1 MATLGRY
8 EILNELGRGGMGVV
22 YRAFDPVLQRSLA
35 IKAIE
40 AVGDPEYSRRL
51 VSEAQSAAK
60 LLDPRIV
67 TIYDVGK
74 DGDTLYIAMELLEGR
89 DLAVTFASS
98 HPMSGS
104 VFLRLLADVAGA
116 LDYAHS
122 QGIVHRDVKPSN
134 IMVLTSGGVK
144 IMDFGI
150 AKSAAS
156 ASKTQ
161 TGTILGTPLY
171 MAPEQIKGET
181 VDGRSDQFSLAVL
194 AYEGLTG
201 RKPFESDSVP
211 QVFYSIINSKFEPA
225 SVLNPIL
232 GPETDRVLG
241 KALAADANDRYPS
254 CAAFA
259 EDLSAALAG
268 LSEWTLPARRLSAE
282 SLAGRTVHVATSAPT
297 PVARDCS
304 VCGFSNRMDVAIC
317 EQCGALLATY
327 SAPSPYA
334 PAPLPS
340 SSTAAP
346 SPPAYPLAP
355 PAPSPSL
362 PNVTALAAA
371 APTRFLDDLPRTG
384 FFSGDQMRFSKIEE
398 SFRFFRDNLQKQYES
413 LSRQADV
420 VWKLWA
426 MCVGL
431 GFLVLIAGLAA
442 MFLSDGKGTVTKGT
456 VTAAGTVLVYYIQR
470 LFQHREDV
478 YRRAAEE
485 KNNHLEYGNKWLLVI
500 QTVDAIQDSGERRK
514 QQARI
519 AEALTNQL
527 AKGRSP
533 TPKTGKKKITGKAK
547 KLTAGRE

>member
-40 AVGDPEYSRRL
+40 AVGDAEYSRRL

-89 DLAVTFASS
+89 DLAVAFAST
-98 HPMSGS
+98 HPMSGK

-134 IMVLTSGGVK
+134 IMVLATGGIK

-156 ASKTQ
+156 AHQTQ
-161 TGTILGTPLY
+161 SGTILGTPLY

-181 VDGRSDQFSLAVL
+181 IDGRSDQFSLAVV

-201 RKPFESDSVP
+201 RKPFENDSVP

-225 SVLNPIL
+225 SILNPTL
-232 GPETDRVLG
+232 GPETDRVLAR
-241 KALAADANDRYPS
+241 ALAADANDRYLS
-254 CAAFA
+254 CAAFV
-259 EDLSAALAG
+259 EDLSAAQAG
-268 LSEWTLPARRLSAE
+268 LSEWTLPARRRPAE
-282 SLAGRTVHVATSAPT
+282 SLAGRRVKIDTPAPS

-304 VCGFSNRMDVAIC
+304 MCGFSNRIDVAFC
-317 EQCGALLATY
+317 QQCGSRLATT
-327 SAPSPYA
+327 APSPSA
-334 PAPLPS
+334 TMPVPS
-340 SSTAAP
+340 PTLAAP
-346 SPPAYPLAP
+346 SRTAYPLP
-355 PAPSPSL
+355 PPPPPPSL
-362 PNVTALAAA
+362 PNVTALVAA
-371 APTRFLDDLPRTG
+371 APTRFLDDLPHTG

-426 MCVGL
+426 ICVGL

-485 KNNHLEYGNKWLLVI
+485 KNSHLEYGNKWLLVI

-533 TPKTGKKKITGKAK
+533 TPKKGKKKITGKSK
-547 KLTAGRE
+547 KFSAGA

>member
-8 EILNELGRGGMGVV
+8 EILNKLGQGGMGVV

-35 IKAIE
+35 IKAIK
-40 AVGDPEYSRRL
+40 AVGDPEYSVRL

-89 DLAVTFASS
+89 SLDAAFASS

-150 AKSAAS
+150 AKSAAR
-156 ASKTQ
+156 AHLTQ

-181 VDGRSDQFSLAVL
+181 VDGRSDQFSLAVV

-211 QVFYSIINSKFEPA
+211 QIFYSIINTKFESA

-232 GPETDRVLG
+232 GPEADRVLA
-241 KALAADANDRYPS
+241 KALAADPNDRYPS

-268 LSEWTLPARRLSAE
+268 LSEWGLPARRQSAE
-282 SLAGRTVHVATSAPT
+282 SLAGRRVEFATQAPG
-297 PVARDCS
+297 PVARVCS
-304 VCGFSNRMDVAIC
+304 VCGSSNPIDVAFC
-317 EQCGALLATY
+317 QQCGARLATGE
-327 SAPSPYA
+327 PSPYA
-334 PAPLPS
+334 TAPLPP

-355 PAPSPSL
+355 APPPPSL

-384 FFSGDQMRFSKIEE
+384 FFSGEQMRFSKIEE

-426 MCVGL
+426 ICVGL

-533 TPKTGKKKITGKAK
+533 TSKTGKKKITGKSK
-547 KLTAGRE
+547 KFSAGA